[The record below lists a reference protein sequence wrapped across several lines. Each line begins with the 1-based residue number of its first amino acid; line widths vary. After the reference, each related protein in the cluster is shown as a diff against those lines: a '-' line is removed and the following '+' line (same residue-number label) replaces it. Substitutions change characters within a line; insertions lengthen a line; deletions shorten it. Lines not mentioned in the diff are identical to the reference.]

1 MAKSKTDRTGIFP
14 VWAKDGEDVTH
25 KFERYGPLPTPQEM
39 RKRALFGIPLKS
51 ALTGEVIDDETLTH
65 YINSAISE
73 IEHELDMYITPVTFE
88 EKHDYS
94 RHEFTW
100 SYNYL
105 KLNHPNII
113 AVEKIQLSFSNGAST
128 EDNAFVDFPLEYV
141 HVMPQEG
148 VIQLVPAFGTS
159 LSGFLLSAFS
169 GTQFHALRAMGL
181 HNFPG
186 GVRVKYQAGFEEDKV
201 PTAMIELIENM
212 AAWKLLSFIGP
223 LIFPHTSVG
232 VSMDGVSQSVGTPG
246 PQFLVN
252 RIKDLGEI
260 IDKQKIAIKGYYQR
274 SFQIDF
280 F

>member
-1 MAKSKTDRTGIFP
+1 MPKSKTDKQGIFP
-14 VWAKDGEDVTH
+14 IWAKDGEDVCE
-25 KFERYGPLPTPQEM
+25 KFDRYGTLPTPTEM
-39 RKRALFGIPLKS
+39 KKRALFGIPLKS
-51 ALTGEVIDDETLTH
+51 ALTGEEIDDETLKH
-65 YINSAISE
+65 YIDSAISE

-88 EKHDYS
+88 EKHDYR

-100 SYNYL
+100 NYNYL
-105 KLNHPNII
+105 KLYHPNII
-113 AVEKIQLSFSNGAST
+113 SVEKVELTFSNQDDELG
-128 EDNAFVDFPLEYV
+128 FVNFPLEHV

-169 GTQFHALRAMGL
+169 GTQFHALRAIGL
-181 HNFPG
+181 NEFPG
-186 GVRVKYQAGFEEDKV
+186 GVRVKYTAGFEKGKI
-201 PTAMIELIENM
+201 PQAMIELIENM

-260 IDKQKIAIKGYYQR
+260 IDRQKIAIKGYYQR
-274 SFQIDF
+274 TFQIDYF
-280 F
+280 

>member
-1 MAKSKTDRTGIFP
+1 MPKSRTDRQGLFP
-14 VWAKDGEDVTH
+14 VWAKDGEDICE
-25 KFERYGPLPTPQEM
+25 KFKRYDSLPTASDLK
-39 RKRALFGIPLKS
+39 KRALFGVPLKS
-51 ALTGEVIDDETLTH
+51 ALTQEEITDETIEH

-73 IEHELDMYITPVTFE
+73 IEHELDLYITPVTFE
-88 EKHDYS
+88 EKHDYR

-100 SYNYL
+100 NYNYL
-105 KLNHPNII
+105 KLYHSNVISI
-113 AVEKIQLSFSNGAST
+113 ERVQLTFSND
-128 EDNAFVDFPLEYV
+128 EDELGFVDFPLEHV

-148 VIQLVPAFGTS
+148 VMQLVPAFGTS

-169 GTQFHALRAMGL
+169 GTQFHALRAIGL
-181 HNFPG
+181 NEFPG
-186 GVRVKYQAGFEEDKV
+186 GVRVKYTAGFEKDKV

-246 PQFLVN
+246 PQFLAQ
-252 RIKDLGEI
+252 RIKDLGDIVE
-260 IDKQKIAIKGYYQR
+260 KQKIAIKAYYQKT
-274 SFQIDF
+274 FQIDF

>member
-1 MAKSKTDRTGIFP
+1 MPKSRTDRQGLFP
-14 VWAKDGEDVTH
+14 IWAKDGEDISG
-25 KFERYGPLPTPQEM
+25 KFKRYDSLPNPENLK
-39 RKRALFGIPLKS
+39 KRALFGIPLKS
-51 ALTGEVIDDETLTH
+51 ALTGQEIEDETIEH
-65 YINSAISE
+65 YISAAISE
-73 IEHELDMYITPVTFE
+73 IEHELDLYITPVTFE
-88 EKHDYS
+88 EKHDYQ

-100 SYNYL
+100 NYNYL
-105 KLNHPNII
+105 KLNHPNVIS
-113 AVEKIQLSFSNGAST
+113 VEKVELTFSNNEENLG
-128 EDNAFVDFPLEYV
+128 FVQFPLEHV

-169 GTQFHALRAMGL
+169 GTQFHALRAIGL
-181 HNFPG
+181 TTFPG
-186 GVRVKYQAGFEEDKV
+186 GVRVKYTSGFEEDKV
-201 PTAMIELIENM
+201 PTAVVELIENM

-260 IDKQKIAIKGYYQR
+260 IEKQKAAIKGYYQR
-274 SFQIDF
+274 TFQIDF